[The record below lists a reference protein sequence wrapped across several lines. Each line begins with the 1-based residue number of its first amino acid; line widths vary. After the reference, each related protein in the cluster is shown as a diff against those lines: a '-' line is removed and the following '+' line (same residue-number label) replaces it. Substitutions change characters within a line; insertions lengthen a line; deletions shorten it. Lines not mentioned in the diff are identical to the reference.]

1 MNWQKIVDI
10 NANFNSP
17 VVELVIVDGI
27 ICDGII
33 VDRVGCT
40 GSGFGGEEKI
50 VSQHSRSGNSLPFT
64 Q

>member
-1 MNWQKIVDI
+1 MEIGQ
-10 NANFNSP
+10 P
-17 VVELVIVDGI
+17 VVEFVSVDAMNCVGLS
-27 ICDGII
+27 

-40 GSGFGGEEKI
+40 GSGFGGDEKI